1 MIGSDATTQSKK
13 RSLGYINAQE
23 LAWKL
28 KSKEDFIQYLNK
40 HRKYLFISIYTS
52 I

>member
-1 MIGSDATTQSKK
+1 MFGSDATTQSKK

-40 HRKYLFISIYTS
+40 HCKYLILSIYTS